1 MAYPIY
7 QYPPMMPQQ
16 APPPITPQIPQ
27 FNNVPNVISGKV
39 WVSGEAGAKAY
50 LVAPNSDVT
59 LWDSEQNVIYLKS
72 ADASGMP
79 TMKILDYTIRGAE
92 NATTPPKEVEP
103 INTAEF
109 VLKSDYEALKGE
121 IEDIKE
127 QLKHVPR
134 QSNRPKKGG
143 NL

>member
-1 MAYPIY
+1 
-7 QYPPMMPQQ
+7 MPAQ

-27 FNNVPNVISGKV
+27 FNNIPNVPNVVSNKV

-50 LVAPNSDVT
+50 LVAPNSDAT
-59 LWDSEQNVIYLKS
+59 LWDSESQVIYLKS

-79 TMKILDYTIRGAE
+79 TMKILDYTIRGSE
-92 NATTPPKEVEP
+92 NAVTPSKEIEP
-103 INTAEF
+103 INTADY
-109 VLKSDYEALKGE
+109 VLKTDYEALKAE
-121 IEDIKE
+121 IDDIKE